1 MPTPTV
7 AEFWDLLVRSG
18 LVDAGAVATLC
29 REHAVDPGARD
40 RVDGKGIAR
49 WLAERGVLTRW
60 QAKRLGIGNLGPFFL
75 GDYRLLERHD
85 GDGSELVFTARHD
98 PSGRVVSLVLLDSK
112 RCRELDIWTEIV
124 HRTTAANTTTDPM
137 LSRTWS
143 LEQHDGKR
151 FIVCEQVA
159 GTNLADELER
169 LGPLLA
175 VQAGVLVS
183 QLARAVADLHSRGA
197 IHGGLSL
204 DGLRREPSPG
214 GVDRTGRVR
223 LLQFPSAGDPH
234 RVPLKPWNN
243 DDEIPALGRR
253 AAYVAPELTLPG
265 AVCDQ
270 RSDVYSLGAIL
281 YALLSGTPPCWEG
294 DAKRTL
300 RQAAFGDGAKPL
312 GPPAVSPEMATL
324 VGYLMAR
331 DPSDRYQTAA
341 EAAEAIA
348 ACLGL
353 AGTAP
358 VATRPSGGARP
369 VAAATEGVGRF
380 PALGE
385 AGELPNFTVTT
396 QPAAVRVTA
405 GESTGESAAVRMMR
419 RRAARLRLL
428 GGAVTAAFLAGVVAI
443 VVSRID
449 FESTPLAPPLI
460 RPPQVTQTDPPT
472 TPPSPPPAD
481 EPGEQPSLPP
491 AVEPAPPVVAARQI
505 VVEDAT
511 LPWASPT
518 VGPRP
523 RLAYLPPGSQ
533 LVLLARPA
541 DMAADEEGRLFLK
554 SLGPLVEGAL
564 AKLASFC
571 GCQVSDIETVQ
582 AGWLVGEADNV
593 IGGYAVRLVEG
604 RTVVADE
611 AARRAAW
618 GATTPLELS
627 GETIHI
633 GKPFSFWVPS
643 AAGGG
648 VLVIAS
654 NAEVETDIPAT
665 PGAPAVREPF
675 ITTIVKQSLTA
686 EERPADVL
694 RADLPLQLETLASM
708 LDADRHVTLFGS
720 PHFLLNRGR
729 SLLAG
734 SLAKLS
740 KPLKDLFGDSIKG
753 ASLSAHFGAN
763 TYLELAAVA
772 ERDPPAMVLAP
783 QLAGRVDELA
793 AAVEEY
799 CALLNPSPY
808 GRVLV
813 MRLPGML
820 RTLTANMRVGTEG
833 NGVVVNA
840 YLPRHAGHNLALAT
854 ELAVAQTPGAAV
866 AAAPVQP
873 AAASAS
879 DALGKLQKKITL
891 VFARDTLEKAIE
903 MLAEETGLP
912 MEILGT
918 DLQLDGITQN
928 QSFGLDQRDQA
939 AADVLRL
946 ILAQA
951 NPDGKLVYIVRT
963 EAAGEKIFITTRGQA
978 EKRGDPLPP
987 AFQPDPGSEKKKKT

>member
-40 RVDGKGIAR
+40 RVDGKAIAR

-159 GTNLADELER
+159 GTNLADELEKF
-169 LGPLLA
+169 GPLPA

-183 QLARAVADLHSRGA
+183 QVARAVADLHSRGA

-234 RVPLKPWNN
+234 RVPLKPWNK

-300 RQAAFGDGAKPL
+300 RQAAFGDGAQPL

-331 DPSDRYQTAA
+331 DPNDRYQTAA

-358 VATRPSGGARP
+358 VATRPSAGGRP
-369 VAAATEGVGRF
+369 VAATTEGVGGL
-380 PALGE
+380 PALDE

-443 VVSRID
+443 VVSRTD
-449 FESTPLAPPLI
+449 FKSPPLGPPPI
-460 RPPQVTQTDPPT
+460 RPPRVTQTDPPKN
-472 TPPSPPPAD
+472 PLPPPAE
-481 EPGEQPSLPP
+481 EPGERPSLPP
-491 AVEPAPPVVAARQI
+491 AVEPARPAVAIRQI

-518 VGPRP
+518 AGPRP

-541 DMAADEEGRLFLK
+541 DMAADEEGWLFLK

-564 AKLASFC
+564 TKLAAFC
-571 GCQVSDIETVQ
+571 GCQVSDIDAVQ
-582 AGWLVGEADNV
+582 AGWQAGEADNV

-618 GATTPLELS
+618 GATKPEVVS

-654 NAEVETDIPAT
+654 NAELEADIPAT
-665 PGAPAVREPF
+665 PGTPAVRESF
-675 ITTIVKQSLTA
+675 ITTIVRQSLTA
-686 EERPADVL
+686 KERPADVL
-694 RADLPLQLETLASM
+694 LADLPLQLETLASM

-720 PHFLLNRGR
+720 PYYLLNRGR

-734 SLAKLS
+734 PLAKLS
-740 KPLKDLFGDSIKG
+740 KPLEDLFGDSIRG

-783 QLAGRVDELA
+783 QLAGRVDNLA
-793 AAVEEY
+793 PAVEEY

-840 YLPRHAGHNLALAT
+840 YLPRHAAHNLALAT
-854 ELAVAQTPGAAV
+854 ELALSQSPGAAV

-912 MEILGT
+912 MEILGN

-928 QSFGLDQRDQA
+928 QSFGLDQRDQT

-946 ILAQA
+946 VLTQA
-951 NPDGKLVYIVRT
+951 NPDGKLVYIIRT

-987 AFQPDPGSEKKKKT
+987 AFQPDPGSEKKNKP

>member
-40 RVDGKGIAR
+40 RVDGKAIAR

-159 GTNLADELER
+159 GTNLADELEKF
-169 LGPLLA
+169 GPLPA

-183 QLARAVADLHSRGA
+183 QVARAVADLHSRGA

-223 LLQFPSAGDPH
+223 LLQFPCAGDPH
-234 RVPLKPWNN
+234 RVPLKPWNK

-300 RQAAFGDGAKPL
+300 RQAAFGDGAQPL

-331 DPSDRYQTAA
+331 DPNDRYQTAA

-358 VATRPSGGARP
+358 VATRPSAGGRP
-369 VAAATEGVGRF
+369 VAATTEGVGGL
-380 PALGE
+380 PALDE

-443 VVSRID
+443 VVSRTD
-449 FESTPLAPPLI
+449 FTSLLLAPPTI
-460 RPPQVTQTDPPT
+460 RPPRVTQTDPPKN
-472 TPPSPPPAD
+472 PLPPPAE
-481 EPGEQPSLPP
+481 EPGERPSLPP
-491 AVEPAPPVVAARQI
+491 AVEPARPAVAIRQI

-518 VGPRP
+518 TGPRP

-564 AKLASFC
+564 TKLAAFC
-571 GCQVSDIETVQ
+571 GCQVSDIDAVQ
-582 AGWLVGEADNV
+582 AGWQAGEADNV

-618 GATTPLELS
+618 GATKPEVVS

-654 NAEVETDIPAT
+654 NAELEADIPAT
-665 PGAPAVREPF
+665 PGTPAVRESF
-675 ITTIVKQSLTA
+675 ITTIVRQSLTA
-686 EERPADVL
+686 KERPADVL
-694 RADLPLQLETLASM
+694 LADLPLQLETLASM

-720 PHFLLNRGR
+720 PYYLLNRGR

-734 SLAKLS
+734 PLAKLS
-740 KPLKDLFGDSIKG
+740 KPLEDLFGDSIRG

-783 QLAGRVDELA
+783 QLAGRVDNLA
-793 AAVEEY
+793 PAVEEY

-854 ELAVAQTPGAAV
+854 ELALSQSPGAAV

-912 MEILGT
+912 MEILGN

-928 QSFGLDQRDQA
+928 QSFGLDQRDQT

-946 ILAQA
+946 VLTQA
-951 NPDGKLVYIVRT
+951 NPDGKLVYIIRT

-987 AFQPDPGSEKKKKT
+987 AFQPDPGSEKKNKP

>member
-29 REHAVDPGARD
+29 REHAVDPGASD

-112 RCRELDIWTEIV
+112 RGRELDLWTEIV

-169 LGPLLA
+169 MGPLPA

-223 LLQFPSAGDPH
+223 LLQFPCAGDPH

-243 DDEIPALGRR
+243 DDEIPSLGRR

-270 RSDVYSLGAIL
+270 RSDVYSLGAML

-324 VGYLMAR
+324 VGYLMAP

-358 VATRPSGGARP
+358 VATRPSAGGRP
-369 VAAATEGVGRF
+369 VAAATEGVGGF

-405 GESTGESAAVRMMR
+405 GESTGEPAAVRMMR

-428 GGAVTAAFLAGVVAI
+428 GGAVTAALWPI
-443 VVSRID
+443 
-449 FESTPLAPPLI
+449 
-460 RPPQVTQTDPPT
+460 
-472 TPPSPPPAD
+472 
-481 EPGEQPSLPP
+481 
-491 AVEPAPPVVAARQI
+491 AR
-505 VVEDAT
+505 
-511 LPWASPT
+511 
-518 VGPRP
+518 
-523 RLAYLPPGSQ
+523 
-533 LVLLARPA
+533 
-541 DMAADEEGRLFLK
+541 
-554 SLGPLVEGAL
+554 
-564 AKLASFC
+564 
-571 GCQVSDIETVQ
+571 
-582 AGWLVGEADNV
+582 
-593 IGGYAVRLVEG
+593 
-604 RTVVADE
+604 
-611 AARRAAW
+611 
-618 GATTPLELS
+618 LS
-627 GETIHI
+627 
-633 GKPFSFWVPS
+633 
-643 AAGGG
+643 
-648 VLVIAS
+648 
-654 NAEVETDIPAT
+654 
-665 PGAPAVREPF
+665 
-675 ITTIVKQSLTA
+675 
-686 EERPADVL
+686 
-694 RADLPLQLETLASM
+694 
-708 LDADRHVTLFGS
+708 
-720 PHFLLNRGR
+720 
-729 SLLAG
+729 
-734 SLAKLS
+734 
-740 KPLKDLFGDSIKG
+740 
-753 ASLSAHFGAN
+753 
-763 TYLELAAVA
+763 
-772 ERDPPAMVLAP
+772 
-783 QLAGRVDELA
+783 
-793 AAVEEY
+793 
-799 CALLNPSPY
+799 
-808 GRVLV
+808 
-813 MRLPGML
+813 
-820 RTLTANMRVGTEG
+820 
-833 NGVVVNA
+833 
-840 YLPRHAGHNLALAT
+840 
-854 ELAVAQTPGAAV
+854 
-866 AAAPVQP
+866 
-873 AAASAS
+873 
-879 DALGKLQKKITL
+879 
-891 VFARDTLEKAIE
+891 
-903 MLAEETGLP
+903 
-912 MEILGT
+912 
-918 DLQLDGITQN
+918 
-928 QSFGLDQRDQA
+928 
-939 AADVLRL
+939 
-946 ILAQA
+946 
-951 NPDGKLVYIVRT
+951 
-963 EAAGEKIFITTRGQA
+963 
-978 EKRGDPLPP
+978 
-987 AFQPDPGSEKKKKT
+987 